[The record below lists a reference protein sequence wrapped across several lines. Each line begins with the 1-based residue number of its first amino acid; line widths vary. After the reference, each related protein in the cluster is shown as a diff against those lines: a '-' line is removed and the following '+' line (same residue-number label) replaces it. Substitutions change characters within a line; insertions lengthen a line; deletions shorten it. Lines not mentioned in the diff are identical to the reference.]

1 MSEPRWLDEVQ
12 QQAWQGLL
20 CFINRGLPEI
30 ERTLKQDD
38 LLVVHYSILVTLSA
52 AADRTLRLSEL
63 ADVANLSQSR
73 LTHRMRT
80 LVERGYVVIAPDP
93 DDGRAKNATLTA
105 AGFGWL
111 ETVAPRHVEDLQR
124 LLFDHLDA
132 EQTRAVADGF
142 GKVADSLCEQAHSK
156 NSVGPQ

>member
-20 CFINRGLPEI
+20 CFINRGLPEL

-38 LLVVHYSILVTLSA
+38 LLLVHYSVLVTLSA
-52 AADRTLRLSEL
+52 AEDHTLRLSEL

-80 LVERGYVVIAPDP
+80 LTERGYVAIAPDP

-105 AGFGWL
+105 EGFRWL
-111 ETVAPRHVEDLQR
+111 EAFAPRHVEDVQR
-124 LLFDHLDA
+124 LLFDHLDPT
-132 EQTRAVADGF
+132 ETRALADGF
-142 GKVADSLCEQAHSK
+142 NKVADNLCEQSRVP
-156 NSVGPQ
+156 SQE

>member
-1 MSEPRWLDEVQ
+1 MNEPRWLDEVQ

-52 AADRTLRLSEL
+52 AANRTLRLSEL

-93 DDGRAKNATLTA
+93 DDGRAKNATLTTV
-105 AGFGWL
+105 GLGWL
-111 ETVAPRHVEDLQR
+111 ETVAPRHVEDVQR

-132 EQTRAVADGF
+132 EQTQAIADGF
-142 GKVADSLCEQAHSK
+142 ATVADRLCEQAHSK
-156 NSVGPQ
+156 NTVRPS